1 MLYGNRSG
9 NISSSWNI
17 FTLNELRA
25 TFRSSLKP
33 LINLIGHLQLGHHSQ
48 IMSIYNLEN
57 ARNGK
62 RLSKI
67 SKWPSLRPQALKNG
81 ILRWFELLLN

>member
-48 IMSIYNLEN
+48 IMPEMEN
-57 ARNGK
+57 ACRKYQNG
-62 RLSKI
+62 RV
-67 SKWPSLRPQALKNG
+67 
-81 ILRWFELLLN
+81 